1 MPSGDVS
8 SPLGRPKGVIGVSR
22 SRKSYVALFLAISL
36 AVVAFGCGDA
46 EPTPLPATSVP
57 RPMATP
63 PPTVTPVPIPRP
75 IPTPALFPYT
85 VTDSNGVDLT
95 FNNPP
100 ERIVAYDSAVVE
112 ILFALGEGDRVVGT
126 HDFVSYPPA
135 AADIVKLG
143 GAFNV
148 NLEATVGLEPDLV
161 FIFSDGFLADFE
173 RAGLRVFYQE
183 TLNDDF
189 TKIADNMRMWG
200 RITGATSKAEA
211 LAADFEERVSRI
223 VARLGVDLVGPS
235 VFQDE
240 GDLWT
245 PGPDTLIAEVFELL
259 KLQNIAQDVEGYAQI
274 SPEVIVE
281 RNPELI
287 IASYGD
293 TISDRP
299 GLEGINAV
307 KSGRVYV
314 PQSDALSVPGT
325 RYIEGIEALARYVYP
340 GLFE

>member
-1 MPSGDVS
+1 MPSGEVS
-8 SPLGRPKGVIGVSR
+8 RSLGRPQGVIGVSR
-22 SRKSYVALFLAISL
+22 SRKLHVALSLVISL

-46 EPTPLPATSVP
+46 EPTLLPATSVP
-57 RPMATP
+57 LPMTTP
-63 PPTVTPVPIPRP
+63 PPTVTSVLTPRP

-112 ILFALGEGDRVVGT
+112 ILFAVGEGDRVVGT

-135 AADIVKLG
+135 ATDIVKLG

-200 RITGATSKAEA
+200 RITGATAKAEA
-211 LAADFEERVSRI
+211 LAADFEERVSSI

-299 GLEGINAV
+299 GLGGINAV
-307 KSGRVYV
+307 KNGRVYV

-340 GLFE
+340 DLFE